1 MGVLQLC
8 KRVLKTIL
16 TISSPSANCTMC
28 IRSSTAT
35 PYVVMC
41 ASCAALNSVILGYDI
56 GVMGGAMYL
65 AKPELGL
72 SGKSSGATPFGGNA
86 RATCTAAHSSRPVST
101 GRTVGQPSPPMLRSI
116 FCPEPC
122 TTLS

>member
-1 MGVLQLC
+1 
-8 KRVLKTIL
+8 
-16 TISSPSANCTMC
+16 MC
-28 IRSSTAT
+28 LRSSTAT

-72 SGKSSGATPFGGNA
+72 SGK
-86 RATCTAAHSSRPVST
+86 
-101 GRTVGQPSPPMLRSI
+101 L
-116 FCPEPC
+116 
-122 TTLS
+122 

>member
-8 KRVLKTIL
+8 KSGFENDINNLDL
-16 TISSPSANCTMC
+16 SPYHLVDTMC
-28 IRSSTAT
+28 LRSSTAT

-72 SGKSSGATPFGGNA
+72 SGK
-86 RATCTAAHSSRPVST
+86 
-101 GRTVGQPSPPMLRSI
+101 
-116 FCPEPC
+116 
-122 TTLS
+122 